1 MTSTTAKVKEEAEAP
16 QDYKYSWSAD
26 AKPEL
31 SADEFIAKSLSQWHP
46 AQNKKFKP
54 SIITD
59 DGSKPWIWV
68 RGPGYKSPYKEEDAN
83 AAILEGVMKRVSLPP
98 ATPIASLVLNN
109 PHLPEPHVQHDASIP
124 VRGNKKT
131 GAKSKKEVREEAQA
145 EARGALRTTAQKH
158 HFTIGKWLCYGNN
171 DNIDGLWAKIARS
184 VASGPLSTSPAKLAK
199 VSTAKKGEGGD
210 SHVLC
215 LYLPDIFD
223 ETAARD
229 VLKILIREHGIL
241 PSGAKPDLYTHIG
254 LDSKHKSGIRSTVW
268 QPKELLSETEIKAR
282 FTYLALRDAH
292 DVAKATSSS
301 ASKGKA
307 PEPKAENEED
317 GKDIPKD
324 KAATNDEGP
333 PPAKVKAKAKPRKD
347 DDDDEGPSNPFA
359 SDEDKGPSASQK
371 AEAARKAA
379 LFKATGNSNV
389 KQSVAIPK
397 PKVPKSKIE
406 IAKETAAL
414 SKKQSEIIKAKGG
427 AKAAVKPTTRRAQM
441 DEGDTESE
449 EEAVN
454 PHPPPVSSKA
464 RGKKRAAEAE
474 EDDDEEEE
482 EEEIVKPKAKARR
495 KK

>member
-31 SADEFIAKSLSQWHP
+31 SADEFIAK
-46 AQNKKFKP
+46 FKP

-68 RGPGYKSPYKEEDAN
+68 CGPGYENPYKEEDAN
-83 AAILEGVMKRVSLPP
+83 AAILEGVMKLTEAAEKVE
-98 ATPIASLVLNN
+98 AIQA
-109 PHLPEPHVQHDASIP
+109 HLPEPHVQQDASIP
-124 VRGNKKT
+124 VRSNKKT
-131 GAKSKKEVREEAQA
+131 GAKSKKEVREEVQA

-158 HFTIGKWLCYGNN
+158 HFTIGKWLCYGKN

-184 VASGPLSTSPAKLAK
+184 VASGPLSTSPARLAK
-199 VSTAKKGEGGD
+199 VSTAKKGEGAD

-229 VLKILIREHGIL
+229 ILKILIREHGIL

-254 LDSKHKSGIRSTVW
+254 LDSKHKSGIRST
-268 QPKELLSETEIKAR
+268 
-282 FTYLALRDAH
+282 ALRDAH

-317 GKDIPKD
+317 GKDIPKN

-347 DDDDEGPSNPFA
+347 DEDDEGPSNPFA
-359 SDEDKGPSASQK
+359 SDEDEGPSASQK

-379 LFKATGNSNV
+379 LFKATGNGNA

-414 SKKQSEIIKAKGG
+414 SKKQSEITKAKGG
-427 AKAAVKPTTRRAQM
+427 AKAAVKPTARRAQM
-441 DEGDTESE
+441 EEGDTESE

-454 PHPPPVSSKA
+454 PRPPPTSSKA
-464 RGKKRAAEAE
+464 RGKKRAASAE
-474 EDDDEEEE
+474 EDDDEDEE